1 LAEDFMDRS
10 WGWLPLAV
18 CLIGCS
24 APASSSVATYAPTAA
39 DAPSDASVP
48 RVGENAAEEVAP
60 PSAGRQ
66 IIYRATIVLDVKDF
80 AAAERQVAALVKSS
94 GGFIAKFQ
102 EERPYGAQRGGRW
115 TVRVPVPQ
123 FDRFVEEAGKLGV
136 AQSRNINSE
145 DVSEEF
151 VDLTARLKNK
161 QQLEAR
167 LLELVAKRSDEIKDI
182 LALEAELSRVR
193 EEIERMQGRLRYLTD
208 RVALTTVEL
217 AAYERTEFKPPEAP
231 TFAANVSQSFFE
243 SLDKLRQCG
252 EAVVLLVVALVPWV
266 LALALLAALTVSLV
280 WLLWRITRRK
290 PMPIVTATA
299 I

>member
-1 LAEDFMDRS
+1 LA
-10 WGWLPLAV
+10 LAV
-18 CLIGCS
+18 CLVGCG
-24 APASSSVATYAPTAA
+24 APASSSVATFAPTAG
-39 DAPSDASVP
+39 DAASDASVP
-48 RVGENAAEEVAP
+48 QVGENAAEEVTP

-66 IIYRATIVLDVKDF
+66 IIYRATITLDVKDF
-80 AAAERQVAALVKSS
+80 AATERKVAELVKSS
-94 GGFIAKFQ
+94 GGFVAKFN

-115 TVRVPVPQ
+115 TIRVPVPQ
-123 FDRFVEEAGKLGV
+123 FDRFVEQASKLGV
-136 AQSRNINSE
+136 AQSRNITSE

-161 QQLEAR
+161 QQLESR

-231 TFAANVSQSFFE
+231 TFAANISQTFFD
-243 SLDKLRQCG
+243 SLDALRKCG
-252 EAVVLLVVALVPWV
+252 EALVLFVVALAPWAV
-266 LALALLAALTVSLV
+266 ALTLLAMPLV
-280 WLLWRITRRK
+280 WLLWRLTRRK
-290 PMPIVTATA
+290 PGQIVTATA